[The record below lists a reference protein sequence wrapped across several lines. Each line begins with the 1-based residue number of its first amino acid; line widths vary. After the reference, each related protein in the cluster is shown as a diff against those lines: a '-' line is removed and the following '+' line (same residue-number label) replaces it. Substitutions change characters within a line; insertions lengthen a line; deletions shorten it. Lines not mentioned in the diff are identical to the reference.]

1 MGALRNVVNHPG
13 PGKWKGLALGGT
25 VGEHQLVE
33 KVEFAYALKSHEERV
48 PHGIFWQC
56 FKNVFQDFYF

>member
-48 PHGIFWQC
+48 PHGIFLA
-56 FKNVFQDFYF
+56 VF